1 MPFGVVELLIV
12 GVIIL
17 AIFGVGRLGDLGG
30 AIGRTI
36 QNFKSEMKTG
46 KEQ

>member
-1 MPFGVVELLIV
+1 MPFGIVELLII

-30 AIGRTI
+30 AVGRMVSD
-36 QNFKSEMKTG
+36 FKSEVKTG